1 MYYLTYYS
9 ISFGSLLTCFL
20 SILILTLYMHY
31 ILTKSHGVFRYYS
44 KIIFLLASII
54 MIRALI
60 PFNFQFTYSIY
71 GTKIMNAIGEIACFR
86 ITENL
91 ISLHLFL
98 IIWISGA
105 VIAVIRYIL
114 RRNKIR
120 SCLKPYILS
129 PQELK
134 ESDFDFLSEALE
146 QKKMRI
152 ACIPDNIVP
161 SVFGIW
167 HPVIIL
173 PKTGISSKDLQFV
186 LQHEIL
192 HYHHYDLHLKVIL
205 DLLTAVYWW
214 NPLAYRLRNYFNAAI
229 EFSNDYRVS
238 KRLNEAE
245 TLQYAESLLNIAGA
259 RIANKQYDLS
269 LVEPSYIKERISVLI
284 NEDTI
289 SGKKKRISFILNAMF
304 ITVLMI
310 LSLIVVPEARY
321 AEYAQKV
328 FEEEDTFSITPDNA
342 YFTESF
348 DGYKLYVDGKYM
360 ITIVE
365 IPKELNEVPIYE
377 EDIH

>member
-1 MYYLTYYS
+1 M
-9 ISFGSLLTCFL
+9 
-20 SILILTLYMHY
+20 
-31 ILTKSHGVFRYYS
+31 
-44 KIIFLLASII
+44 
-54 MIRALI
+54 
-60 PFNFQFTYSIY
+60 
-71 GTKIMNAIGEIACFR
+71 
-86 ITENL
+86 
-91 ISLHLFL
+91 
-98 IIWISGA
+98 
-105 VIAVIRYIL
+105 
-114 RRNKIR
+114 
-120 SCLKPYILS
+120 
-129 PQELK
+129 
-134 ESDFDFLSEALE
+134 
-146 QKKMRI
+146 
-152 ACIPDNIVP
+152 
-161 SVFGIW
+161 
-167 HPVIIL
+167 

-365 IPKELNEVPIYE
+365 IQKELNEVPIYE